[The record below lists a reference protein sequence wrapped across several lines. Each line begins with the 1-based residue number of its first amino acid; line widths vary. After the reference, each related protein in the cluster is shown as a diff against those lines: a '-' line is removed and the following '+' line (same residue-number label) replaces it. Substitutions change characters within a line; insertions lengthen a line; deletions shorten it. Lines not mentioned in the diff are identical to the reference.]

1 MKKSE
6 LYREAMKSV
15 MMSPYIESADEA
27 IDIIQ
32 LLMHDYEL
40 AVFEEEK
47 EETDNV

>member
-6 LYREAMKSV
+6 LYREAMKRV
-15 MMSPYIESADEA
+15 MMSSYIENADEA

-40 AVFEEEK
+40 AIFDEERESK
-47 EETDNV
+47 DV

>member
-15 MMSPYIESADEA
+15 MMSPYIENADEA

-40 AVFEEEK
+40 EIFEEER
-47 EETDNV
+47 ESEDV